1 MTAEVSQQFSDRSP
15 GLLQH
20 LGFRLSS
27 VEDATGTTVCE
38 VDLRADLVNPAGM
51 LQGGVI
57 ATLVDVAGGVAA
69 ARASGSHVVF
79 TSDLT
84 LHYLAAGRVGPVRA
98 TARVLRRGRTSVV
111 VEVEVVDT
119 GADNRLMTVATMTLT
134 VPGPTS

>member
-1 MTAEVSQQFSDRSP
+1 VTPEVSQQFSAQSP
-15 GLLQH
+15 GLLKH

-27 VEDATGTTVCE
+27 VEEATGTTVCE

-69 ARASGSHVVF
+69 ARATSSRVVF

-84 LHYLAAGRVGPVRA
+84 LHYLAAGRIGPVRA
-98 TARVLRRGRTSVV
+98 VARVLRRGRTSVV
-111 VEVEVVDT
+111 VEVEVIDT
-119 GADNRLMTVATMTLT
+119 GADDRLMTVATMTLT
-134 VPGPTS
+134 VPSATS